1 MISIALIIISLV
13 LIFTGKMPLVGGK
26 AMKGQNVRIGGLLML
41 ALTGGSIF
49 VATRISL
56 LLNLLVI
63 ISVIGVYFFVKGDV
77 PDRDEEGLFT
87 SEAEEKKTYS
97 QAISGLLIA
106 IAMMI
111 LFVVGIFLLL
121 MIIRGG

>member
-41 ALTGGSIF
+41 ALSGGSIF
-49 VATRISL
+49 VAIRISL